1 MAVTVTVG
9 PSVISINHGST
20 FLVSE
25 FDGSIADASDQG
37 LYSRDTRYLSRYQLY
52 IDGEPW
58 TFLNSGAIAY
68 YASRTYLVNPKVVT
82 EHGPI
87 EAATL
92 GLVLDRTVG
101 EALHED
107 IDIRNYSSQRRRF
120 NLELLIRNDFAD
132 IFEVRAKALT
142 RKGHI
147 ETEWTSDA
155 QQLISRYVHGDFRR
169 SLVLTLDRCDS
180 KALYG
185 NGRISFAV
193 DLAPGAA
200 WHVCCRYDIKEDDAL
215 RRAPDECAHTHES
228 SRPGR
233 TLMRW
238 KQVTTQITTSN
249 EEWYRLYR
257 QAVEDMAALR
267 LVADDENQDE
277 LLAAAG
283 VPWFVSVFGRDSLIV
298 SLQNMMVYPDFAR
311 GTLKRLAE
319 LQATEMDPHRDAEPG
334 KMPHELRVG
343 ELAHFKQ
350 IPHTP
355 YYGTADATIL
365 YIIAWHEAWKWL
377 GDDTLFTQYRQVV
390 MRCLQWIDHHGD
402 CDGDGLQEY
411 QTRSDKGYENMGWKD
426 AGDAVLYPDGSPVKG
441 PKALCEL
448 QGYVFDAKLRAA
460 EGAEYFGDSELA
472 AKLRREATELQ
483 QRFEERFWC
492 EDLGYYAYAL
502 DGDKQP
508 VKTIASNAGHLLWS
522 GIVRPNRAER
532 VVRRLCEPD
541 MWSGWG
547 IRTLS
552 ARHPA
557 YNPFSYQNGSVWPH
571 DNGIIAMG
579 FKKYGFAEEAAK
591 IARDISE
598 AGRYFLLNRLPE
610 LYAGIERKPGTFP
623 VQYLGANVPQA
634 WAAGSV
640 FHLLRAILGLEAD
653 APGKT
658 LYIDPMLPPW
668 LPDLTI
674 RQLRVGRATIDLR
687 FWREG
692 TATRHEVLA
701 VQGDMQVKTRDMVF
715 DEKHNDPIVSQ
726 DLSLKTTRDS

>member
-1 MAVTVTVG
+1 MAMKVTVG
-9 PSVISINHGST
+9 PPIITINHGST

-25 FDGSIADASDQG
+25 FDGSITDASDQG
-37 LYSRDTRYLSRYQLY
+37 LYSRDTRYISRYQLY
-52 IDGEPW
+52 IDGRPW
-58 TFLNSGAIAY
+58 TVLNSGAIAY
-68 YASRTYLVNPKVVT
+68 YASRIYLINPPVST
-82 EHGPI
+82 EHGDI
-87 EAATL
+87 AAGSL
-92 GLVLDRTVG
+92 GLVLGRTAG

-107 IDIRNYSSQRRRF
+107 IDIRNYSAKQIRF
-120 NLELLIRNDFAD
+120 NLEILIRNDFAD
-132 IFEVRAKALT
+132 IFEVRSKALT
-142 RKGHI
+142 RRGHI
-147 ETEWTSDA
+147 ETEWNGDR
-155 QQLISRYVHGDFRR
+155 QQLISRYRHGDFRR
-169 SLVLTLDRCDS
+169 ALTLSLEGCDS

-185 NGRISFAV
+185 NGRINFAL

-200 WHVCCRYDIKEDDAL
+200 WHACCKYDIEEGDLL
-215 RRAPDECAHTHES
+215 RRAPGECTHASEDSGAAHSLT
-228 SRPGR
+228 
-233 TLMRW
+233 RW

-257 QAVEDMAALR
+257 QSVEDMAALR
-267 LVADDENQDE
+267 LTADDEHPEE

-311 GTLKRLAE
+311 GTLKRLAD
-319 LQATEMDPHRDAEPG
+319 LQATEMDAYRDAEPG
-334 KMPHELRVG
+334 KMPHELRMG
-343 ELAHFKQ
+343 ELAHFKR

-377 GDDTLFTQYRQVV
+377 GDDALFSQYEQVV
-390 MRCLQWIDHHGD
+390 TQCLRWIDQYGD
-402 CDGDGLQEY
+402 RDGDGFQEY

-426 AGDAVLYPDGSPVKG
+426 AGDAVVYPDGSLVKG

-448 QGYVFDAKLRAA
+448 QGYVFDAKRRVADAA
-460 EGAEYFGDSELA
+460 ESFGDPGLA
-472 AKLRREATELQ
+472 AKLRQEAADLQ

-502 DGDKQP
+502 DGDKKQ

-522 GIVRPNRAER
+522 GIVRQDRAEQ
-532 VVRRLCEPD
+532 VVRRLREPD

-552 ARHPA
+552 ALHPA

-571 DNGIIAMG
+571 DNGLIAMG
-579 FKKYGFAEEAAK
+579 FKRYGFAEEAAM

-598 AGRYFLLNRLPE
+598 AGKYFLLNRLPE
-610 LYAGIERKPGTFP
+610 LYAGIERGPGTFP

-640 FHLLRAILGLEAD
+640 FHLLRAILGLDAD
-653 APGKT
+653 APKNR
-658 LYIDPMLPPW
+658 LYVDPLLPPW
-668 LPDLTI
+668 LPDLTV
-674 RQLRVGRATIDLR
+674 RQLQVGKATVDLR

-692 TATRHEVLA
+692 TVTRHEVLA
-701 VQGDMQVKTRDMVF
+701 VQGDVRVETRDASRM
-715 DEKHNDPIVSQ
+715 ND
-726 DLSLKTTRDS
+726 

>member
-1 MAVTVTVG
+1 MVEVMRMAVNVTVG
-9 PSVISINHGST
+9 PPVITINHGST

-25 FDGSIADASDQG
+25 FDGSITDASDQG

-52 IDGEPW
+52 IDGKPW
-58 TFLNSGAIAY
+58 IFLNSGAIAY
-68 YASRTYLVNPKVVT
+68 YASRTYLVNPKVLT
-82 EHGPI
+82 EHGTI
-87 EAATL
+87 EAGTL
-92 GLVLDRTVG
+92 GLVLGRTIG

-107 IDIRNYSSQRRRF
+107 IDIRNYSSHRARF
-120 NLELLIRNDFAD
+120 NLELMIRNDFAD

-142 RKGHI
+142 RRGHI
-147 ETEWTSDA
+147 ETKWTGEG
-155 QQLISRYVHGDFRR
+155 QQLISRYVHGDFHRALML
-169 SLVLTLDRCDS
+169 SLEGRES
-180 KALYG
+180 RALYG
-185 NGRISFAV
+185 NGRLSFAV

-200 WHVCCRYDIKEDDAL
+200 WHVCCKYHIEEDGVLRY
-215 RRAPDECAHTHES
+215 APGDCAHVCES
-228 SRPGR
+228 SRPGQ
-233 TLMRW
+233 TLAQW
-238 KQVTTQITTSN
+238 KHVTTQITTSN

-267 LVADDENQDE
+267 LPADEKRPDE

-319 LQATEMDPHRDAEPG
+319 LQATEMDDYRDAEPG

-343 ELAHFKQ
+343 ELAHFKRV
-350 IPHTP
+350 PHTP

-377 GDDTLFTQYRQVV
+377 GDEGLVARYTETIKQ
-390 MRCLQWIDHHGD
+390 CLRWIDHYGD
-402 CDGDGLQEY
+402 RDGDGFQEY

-448 QGYVFDAKLRAA
+448 QGYVFDAKRRAA
-460 EGAEYFGDSELA
+460 ECVDYLGDPDLA
-472 AKLRREATELQ
+472 ANLRREAADLQ

-502 DGDKQP
+502 DGDKKP

-522 GIVRPNRAER
+522 GIVRPDRAER
-532 VVRRLCEPD
+532 VVRRLREPD

-579 FKKYGFAEEAAK
+579 FKRYGFAQEAAL

-610 LYAGIERKPGTFP
+610 LYAGIERAPGTFP

-640 FHLLRAILGLEAD
+640 FQLLRAILGLEAD
-653 APGKT
+653 APNRT
-658 LYIDPMLPPW
+658 LYLDPMLPLW
-668 LPDLTI
+668 LPDLTV
-674 RQLRVGRATIDLR
+674 RQLRIGQATLDLR

-692 TATRHEVLA
+692 TVTRHEVLA
-701 VQGDMQVKTRDMVF
+701 RQGDVRVEARDTSRT
-715 DEKHNDPIVSQ
+715 NG
-726 DLSLKTTRDS
+726 